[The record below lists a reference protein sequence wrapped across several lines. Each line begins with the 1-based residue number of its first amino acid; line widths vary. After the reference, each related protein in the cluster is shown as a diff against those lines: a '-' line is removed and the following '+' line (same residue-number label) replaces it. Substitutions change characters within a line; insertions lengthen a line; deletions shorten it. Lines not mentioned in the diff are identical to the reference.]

1 MRLVIVTLIA
11 LTLYL
16 QYSLWY
22 TRGGI
27 RDVDKLKTAVAEQK
41 AEIARLKERNRS
53 LSAEVIDLKQG
64 LEAIEERARSEM
76 GMLKD
81 GEVFFRIT
89 DPSRPPAPGA
99 APPNA
104 ATAGIAAAPAQA
116 LDRFAEGEA
125 PASEEGGVT
134 PPPVAQPVAPREAAR
149 AVAKPPSRTANAV
162 AKPAPKAATT
172 SPKPAPKAATTAPKP
187 APKPAA
193 RKPAPVE

>member
-27 RDVDKLKTAVAEQK
+27 RDVDKLKTAVSEQK

-89 DPSRPPAPGA
+89 DPTRPPAPGA

-104 ATAGIAAAPAQA
+104 ATAGLAAAPAQA

-125 PASEEGGVT
+125 PASEEGGAT
-134 PPPVAQPVAPREAAR
+134 PPLTARPAAPRETAKPVAKP
-149 AVAKPPSRTANAV
+149 AAKPPSSPAAAAT
-162 AKPAPKAATT
+162 KPAPR
-172 SPKPAPKAATTAPKP
+172 PAPKPTTPSTRP

>member
-104 ATAGIAAAPAQA
+104 ATAGLAAAPAQA

-125 PASEEGGVT
+125 PASEDGATT
-134 PPPVAQPVAPREAAR
+134 PPPAAKPAVPREVAKPVAKPT
-149 AVAKPPSRTANAV
+149 AKPPSR
-162 AKPAPKAATT
+162 PAAAAGKL
-172 SPKPAPKAATTAPKP
+172 SPKPAPTATKP
-187 APKPAA
+187 APRPAA

>member
-64 LEAIEERARSEM
+64 LEAIEERARSE
-76 GMLKD
+76 
-81 GEVFFRIT
+81 
-89 DPSRPPAPGA
+89 P
-99 APPNA
+99 
-104 ATAGIAAAPAQA
+104 
-116 LDRFAEGEA
+116 
-125 PASEEGGVT
+125 
-134 PPPVAQPVAPREAAR
+134 
-149 AVAKPPSRTANAV
+149 
-162 AKPAPKAATT
+162 
-172 SPKPAPKAATTAPKP
+172 
-187 APKPAA
+187 
-193 RKPAPVE
+193 